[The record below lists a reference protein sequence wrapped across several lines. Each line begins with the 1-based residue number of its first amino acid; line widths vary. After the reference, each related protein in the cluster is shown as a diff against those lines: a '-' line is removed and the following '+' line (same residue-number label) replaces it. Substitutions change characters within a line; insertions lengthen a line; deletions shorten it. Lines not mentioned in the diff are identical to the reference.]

1 MTPGGPHDG
10 DCVLTAVEIAVRLG
24 VTRRDVNRRAREE
37 RWPYEQFPASGKRR
51 YYRPERLP
59 EAVRAGLGPV
69 GGEPAEPAVES
80 EFSEGAPANTVPRG
94 NGISAAP
101 PPAEPLDEGT
111 LAARWDR
118 LGAPQRERAEEQAVL
133 IAAAADAHLLLGKP
147 LAAAFAEASAGARW
161 SAWTLR
167 NAWYGSAGRPG
178 LRDLPRRLWPLALAS
193 RRPGRAPVAS
203 CDPEAWEAFK
213 TDYLRPEAPPLAH
226 CFRTL
231 QRLAEK
237 RGWTIPKDA
246 RALRRRVEREIPR
259 AAVVLARQ
267 GREAAARLRPPQVR
281 DRAALRAL
289 EAVNADG
296 HRLDLFVRWPDGAV
310 ERPMLVAWQDL
321 HSAKVLAWRLD
332 RTESSDGYRLSFAD
346 LLREYG
352 IPGRVFLDN
361 GRAGAAKVFTGGT
374 RNRYRF
380 KVKPEDP
387 LGLLTRMVGAD
398 RIHWTTPYHGQSKPI
413 ERAFRDF
420 ATDIA
425 RDHRLRGAWTGNR
438 PEAKPENYGSRA
450 VSPQLLSSVVAE
462 GIRQHNAR
470 RGRRGLGL
478 DGRSFDEVFAASY
491 ERCAAEIP
499 RPTEAQ
505 LSRWLLAAEA
515 VVADR
520 ESGAVR
526 LFGNRYWSE
535 ALAERLGGRTQAQRR
550 VVVRFDPDWLDR
562 PVAVETPD
570 GRLIGRA
577 EPQGTVAVLDTA
589 AAREQAREVNR
600 LRKHAREQLAI
611 HKRMDSR
618 HLDLLLNEAGAGA
631 EEREED
637 ASVVRPVFGGPPG
650 APDAEAEEAMR
661 RRFDDLALGL
671 DARRRAG
678 SA

>member
-1 MTPGGPHDG
+1 MTPDGPHDG
-10 DCVLTAVEIAVRLG
+10 DRVLAAGEIAVRLG
-24 VTRRDVNRRAREE
+24 VTRRDVNRRAALE
-37 RWPYEQFPASGKRR
+37 RWPYEKFPASGKRR

-59 EAVRAGLGPV
+59 EAVRDALGPV
-69 GGEPAEPAVES
+69 GGGSSGPAVE
-80 EFSEGAPANTVPRG
+80 P
-94 NGISAAP
+94 AP
-101 PPAEPLDEGT
+101 PPAAPLDEEE
-111 LAARWDR
+111 LAARWSR
-118 LGAPQRERAEEQAVL
+118 LGDLRRERAGEQAVL
-133 IAAAADAHLLLGKP
+133 IAAAADAHLRGRP
-147 LAAAFAEASAGARW
+147 LAAAFAEAAAGSRW

-167 NAWYGSAGRPG
+167 NAWYGSSGRPG

-193 RRPGRAPVAS
+193 RRAGRAPADS
-203 CDPEAWEAFK
+203 CDPAAWEAFK

-231 QRLAEK
+231 RRLAAK
-237 RGWTIPKDA
+237 RGWTIPADA

-259 AAVVLARQ
+259 AAVVLARR

-352 IPGRVFLDN
+352 VPEQVFLDN

-380 KVKPEDP
+380 KVKPDDP

-438 PEAKPENYGSRA
+438 TDAKPENYRSRA
-450 VSPQLLSSVVAE
+450 VSPALLASVVSE
-462 GIRQHNAR
+462 GVRLHNAR
-470 RGRRGLGL
+470 RRRRGLGL

-491 ERCAAEIP
+491 ERSAAEIP

-526 LFGNRYWSE
+526 LLGNRYWSE
-535 ALAERLGGRTQAQRR
+535 RLAERLGGRTQAQRR
-550 VVVRFDPDWLDR
+550 VVVRFDPDRLDR
-562 PVAVETPD
+562 PVTVETPD
-570 GRLIGRA
+570 GRLVGRA
-577 EPQGTVAVLDTA
+577 APQGVVAVLDTA
-589 AAREQAREVNR
+589 AARERARDVNR
-600 LRKHAREQLAI
+600 LRKHAKEQLAI

-618 HLDLLLNEAGAGA
+618 HLDLLLNEAAAG
-631 EEREED
+631 EEGRDED
-637 ASVVRPVFGGPPG
+637 ASVVRPVFGGGPPG
-650 APDAEAEEAMR
+650 APDTEAEEAMR
-661 RRFDDLALGL
+661 QRFDDLALGL

-678 SA
+678 NE

>member
-1 MTPGGPHDG
+1 MTPDGPHDRG
-10 DCVLTAVEIAVRLG
+10 RLWTAAEIAVRLG
-24 VTRRDVNRRAREE
+24 VSKRDVNRRARLEDWPFERGPDSRAWNRRLYRAEHLPADVRPCVADAGDDGPGAGADSPSPSASFDEE
-37 RWPYEQFPASGKRR
+37 E
-51 YYRPERLP
+51 
-59 EAVRAGLGPV
+59 
-69 GGEPAEPAVES
+69 
-80 EFSEGAPANTVPRG
+80 
-94 NGISAAP
+94 
-101 PPAEPLDEGT
+101 
-111 LAARWDR
+111 LAARWAR

-133 IAAAADAHLLLGKP
+133 IDAAAAAHLRGGES
-147 LAAAFAEASAGARW
+147 LAAAFAAAAAGSRW

-167 NAWYGSAGRPG
+167 NAWYGSGGRPG

-193 RRPGRAPVAS
+193 RRPGRAPVVS
-203 CDPEAWEAFK
+203 CDPAAWEAFK
-213 TDYLRPEAPPLAH
+213 TDYLRAEAPPLAQ

-231 QRLAEK
+231 QRLAAK
-237 RGWTIPKDA
+237 RGWAIPKDA

-267 GREAAARLRPPQVR
+267 GREAAARLRPPQIR
-281 DRAALRAL
+281 DRASLRAL

-352 IPGRVFLDN
+352 VPGQVFLDN

-380 KVKPEDP
+380 RVKPEDP

-438 PEAKPENYGSRA
+438 PEAKPENYRSRA
-450 VSPQLLSSVVAE
+450 VSPGLLASVVAE
-462 GIRQHNAR
+462 GVRQHNAR
-470 RGRRGLGL
+470 RGRRGLGM

-550 VVVRFDPDWLDR
+550 VVVRFDPDRLDR
-562 PVAVETPD
+562 AVSVETPD
-570 GRLIGRA
+570 GRLVGRA
-577 EPQGTVAVLDTA
+577 EPQGMVAVLDTA
-589 AAREQAREVNR
+589 AARERARDVAR
-600 LRKHAREQLAI
+600 LRKHAREQLDI

-618 HLDLLLNEAGAGA
+618 HLDLLLNEAGAG
-631 EEREED
+631 EDEPEED

-650 APDAEAEEAMR
+650 APDAEAEEAMK
-661 RRFDDLALGL
+661 RRFDDLALGM

-678 SA
+678 SG